1 MLSYTSGTT
10 GDPKGV
16 KLSHKMI
23 MTCAAAMQIRNSK
36 DPLNAADTYISYLP
50 AAHSFEQCLFATSI
64 IYGVRC
70 GFFSGDVLKMIS
82 QDIPALKPTFFPSVP
97 RLYNRIY
104 GKIKDKIKETT
115 GCKGWLLHRA
125 IETKMANLKADGTL
139 THACYDTLVFNKMK
153 ALLGG
158 HVRLMLT
165 ASAPLAADVMD
176 FLKICFSCDLREGY
190 GMTETCGGSFA
201 TFAGEKTSGHV
212 GGPLANVKIRLRD
225 IPEMGYLHTNNP
237 PKGEVCFWSPANMQ
251 GYFKNPEKTK
261 ESRSDDGWIFSGDVG
276 MINKNMSLSIVDR
289 VKNIF
294 KLSQGEYI
302 APEKLENVYVQSPFL
317 MQVYVH
323 GDSLHDHCV
332 MFGVI
337 EPEHAKKYAKEHGV
351 SLQSLVSD
359 VTFRNVVYADMMR
372 VANENKLNSL
382 ERPKQMR
389 LLLDPFTIE
398 DGMLT
403 PTMKLKRNVAKDRL
417 TKEITAMYKEPIID
431 IRTK

>member
-1 MLSYTSGTT
+1 M
-10 GDPKGV
+10 
-16 KLSHKMI
+16 
-23 MTCAAAMQIRNSK
+23 
-36 DPLNAADTYISYLP
+36 DTYISYLP
-50 AAHSFEQCLFATSI
+50 AAHSFEQCLFATSM

-70 GFFSGDVLKMIS
+70 GFFGGDVLKMIS
-82 QDIPALKPTFFPSVP
+82 NDIPTLKPTFFPSVP

-104 GKIKDKIKETT
+104 GKIKDKVKETT

-125 IETKMANLKADGTL
+125 IETKLANLKSNGSL
-139 THACYDTLVFNKMK
+139 THSCYDALVFNKMK

-158 HVRLMLT
+158 NVRLMLT

-201 TFAGEKTSGHV
+201 TFEGENTSGHV

-237 PKGEVCFWSPANMQ
+237 PKGEVCFWGPANME

-261 ESRSDDGWIFSGDVG
+261 ESRSDDGWIYSGDVG

-289 VKNIF
+289 AKNIF

-302 APEKLENVYVQSPFL
+302 APEKLENVYVQSPYL

-337 EPEHAKKYAKEHGV
+337 EPEHAKKYAKDHGV
-351 SLQSLVSD
+351 TLQSLVSD
-359 VTFRNVVYADMMR
+359 MNFRNVVYLDMM
-372 VANENKLNSL
+372 ALAKESKFNSL

-389 LLLDPFTIE
+389 LLLEPFTIE

-403 PTMKLKRNVAKDRL
+403 PTMKLKRNVAKERL
-417 TKEITAMYKEPIID
+417 AKEIAQMYKDPVID
-431 IRTK
+431 VRAIQKK